1 MSFSQLPFVQT
12 AIIHKVTQKVSDQ
25 FHHKTTIESVKLDW
39 FDRWRLQNVKIVDL
53 DSVPLIS
60 VEEVSLNFSFI
71 NLLYNQDRYIHIEDA
86 ILTGADVEMVM
97 DARLDSMN
105 NMTRWIRHL
114 VGDPKGEHRYDI
126 KEPKDTHI
134 VFENVQFVNS
144 RYSLYNPYATPR
156 ERGKF
161 DVADMEFLNI
171 DAKVTNLKIDRDTI
185 AMNIK
190 DLHAYERRSRLRL
203 KEMDGDFAIST
214 TGMSIKNLYGK
225 MGSSFLSG
233 EISFTTDDYTD
244 YNDFYYCVYMNAKL
258 KNSSIHTND
267 LANFFTYFDSIHDYI
282 SGDVILSGRVN
293 DLDVKDTNLR
303 FGQGSTIRGDFKFNK
318 IIDKERTIM
327 DLKFGD
333 SYYFVDD
340 ILPYVPGEYRDYVK
354 LFGAVAMSGEFK
366 GTLDEFD
373 LNGIVNSEYGVMEP
387 KMDINI
393 PKETYIGY
401 LKTDSLDVGQIFDV
415 DMLGRMDFEGDI
427 KGKGFNPKSIRLN
440 VNARMSSLELNDY
453 TYHNIYLD
461 STYMKEGFFSG
472 GFRVNDPNLKMY
484 VDGILDF
491 RDSTFQFESG
501 IFAEDLQKLNVTE
514 KKIGFQTSIDAEFDN
529 VGDNG
534 VSGGLYLDNTR
545 LYNEQRILDIE
556 KVTLVTTISNSGLRL
571 VNFDSDFLGFDMAG
585 YFNISQ
591 LSKDVNRII
600 KEAEL
605 SLFDKSS
612 EKVEKYYSKKSK
624 KLEEQ
629 GIDSYS
635 VDMDLQVYNVNNLLS
650 IFTDSIKIADNT
662 NAILAAD
669 FGERQHV
676 SAQLY
681 SDQLSFY
688 DVTLDSN
695 VMEYVTNKEA
705 LQDDFNSS
713 VRVESKHQNIRGIL
727 SSDFA
732 FQAFSLDNKMV
743 FNTQANFYKYSTNI
757 DLKGDVSIHSDSLVF
772 RLPQSGILYRDKYW
786 TTASTKASKVIVY
799 QDGVHFENF
808 HLFNDTEQILLDGF
822 AKKDTDLPLHIKIDN
837 LNLNYLPELTEQ
849 DVKGEVDSL
858 DVYIEN
864 VFEEMRVYGH
874 MDIKDLEVDGY
885 YLGQLT
891 GRSDWSQEELNV
903 NFNISDSTSQKFK
916 LTGTYFPQ
924 LQKDQF
930 DMKLEVKELPLGI
943 FQPYVNEVVDRL
955 DGVATG
961 WIKISGTKEKP
972 KLWGNVLAKDGNIK
986 MVYLNVDYKFGEQG
1000 DNAKIEIRP
1009 TEVKTKNLKV
1019 VDEYGHFAFLNGG
1032 LEFEEGFENMI
1043 ANLEVSFDDFF
1054 IMKKE
1059 EVGNDLFYGTAFGT
1073 GNISVTGPFDDINI
1087 DVTARAD
1094 QRTKIYIPLNAID
1107 YSEGDPYIVYVQKDT
1122 VLTEENSDE
1131 QVVVEKE
1138 TTTDQANFQVN
1149 MNLDITP
1156 DAYCEMIFDK
1166 KTGDIIRGNGEG
1178 KLQMKIDKY
1187 RNFEMFGNVEIVKGA
1202 YNFTMKVAE
1211 FNLVDKKFEINP
1223 GSTLSWNGD
1232 PYAAQMDIVAK
1243 YNQRVSLLPLID
1255 VQDSTVRNAPEIT
1268 KRYPADVDLLIKGD
1282 LSTPVLDFDI
1292 DIHDY
1297 PATVVTQGG
1306 PISLES
1312 YVAGFEERIHRDEQE
1327 LNRQVFG
1334 LIVLRQL
1341 LSNDS
1346 YTGFGQ
1352 TASSSVSELLTN
1364 QLSYILSQVN
1374 ENFEVDLDMSGLDRE
1389 ALQNLQMRLSYT
1401 FAQGKVR
1408 VTRDGGFT
1416 DNQNQ
1421 TTAAS
1426 VLGDWTVEVVVSQD
1440 GALRMKFYQKY
1451 RQDVYYTTTN
1461 QDNTS
1466 LTGASMMHTKSFD
1479 NFKDITQS
1487 PTKRELT
1494 KKPKGYKK
1502 YIRKKKRAEKKA
1514 NKHHEK
1520 HSE

>member
-12 AIIHKVTQKVSDQ
+12 AVIHKITEKVSKQ
-25 FHHKTTIESVKLDW
+25 FNHPTTIKSVKLDW
-39 FDRWRLQNVKIVDL
+39 FDRWRLQKVQILDL
-53 DSVPLIS
+53 DSVPLIA

-86 ILTGADVEMVM
+86 VLTGANVEMIM
-97 DARLDSMN
+97 DSRLDSMN

-114 VGDPKGEHRYDI
+114 AGDPKGIHRYDI
-126 KEPKDTHI
+126 TEPGETHI
-134 VFENVQFVNS
+134 LFENVQLINARYVLNNPFV
-144 RYSLYNPYATPR
+144 PHR
-156 ERGKF
+156 EAGKF
-161 DVADMEFLNI
+161 DVTDMEFLNI
-171 DAKVTNLKIDRDTI
+171 DANVSQLRIDKDTI
-185 AMNIK
+185 AMKIEGLHAFESRSRIRIK
-190 DLHAYERRSRLRL
+190 D
-203 KEMDGDFAIST
+203 MDADFGIST
-214 TGMSIKNLYGK
+214 TGLILKNLYGK
-225 MGSSFLSG
+225 LGSSFING
-233 EISFTTDDYTD
+233 EIAFDTDDYTD
-244 YNDFYYCVYMNAKL
+244 YNDFYYCVFMKAKL
-258 KNSSIHTND
+258 KNSNIHTDD

-282 SGDVILSGRVN
+282 SGDVQLEGRVN
-293 DLDVKDTNLR
+293 DLEVKKSNLR

-327 DLKFGD
+327 DLKFD
-333 SYYFVDD
+333 NSYYFTEDL
-340 ILPYVPGEYRDYVK
+340 LPYIPVDYREYVE
-354 LFGAVAMSGEFK
+354 LFGATSISGEFK
-366 GTLDEFD
+366 GTLDEFMLD
-373 LNGIVNSEYGVMEP
+373 GILNSEYGVMTP
-387 KMDINI
+387 KMEISI

-401 LKTDSLDVGQIFDV
+401 LKTDSLNVGQIFDV
-415 DMLGRMDFEGDI
+415 DWLGRMDFNGNI
-427 KGKGFNPKSIRLN
+427 NGKGFSVHKLKLN
-440 VNARMSSLELNDY
+440 VDARIHSLELNDY

-461 STYMKEGFFSG
+461 STYMKEGYFNG
-472 GFRVNDPNLKMY
+472 GLRVNDPNLKMY
-484 VDGILDF
+484 VDGLLDF
-491 RDSTFQFESG
+491 RDSTFHFSSG
-501 IFAEDLQKLNVTE
+501 ILAEDLQKLNFTK
-514 KKIGFQTSIDAEFDN
+514 KKIGFQTSVEAEFDN
-529 VGDNG
+529 VIDNG
-534 VSGGLYLDNTR
+534 LSGGLFLDNTK
-545 LYNEQRILDIE
+545 LYNAQKELDID
-556 KVTLVTTISNSGLRL
+556 KITFVTTIDKSGLRL
-571 VNFDSDFLGFDMAG
+571 VNLDSDFLGFNMAG
-585 YFNISQ
+585 YFNISTF
-591 LSKDVNRII
+591 SKDINQIF
-600 KEAEL
+600 KEAQL
-605 SLFDKSS
+605 SLFDQSS
-612 EKVEKYYSKKSK
+612 QEVADYYNKKEKKI
-624 KLEEQ
+624 EEN
-629 GIDSYS
+629 GVVDYS
-635 VDMDLQVYNVNNLLS
+635 VDMDLQVYNINNLLS
-650 IFTDSIKIADNT
+650 IFTDSISIANNT
-662 NAILAAD
+662 QALLAAD
-669 FGERQHV
+669 FGSKQHV

-681 SDQLSFY
+681 SDHLSFY

-695 VMEYVTNKEA
+695 VMIYDSDKKA
-705 LQDDFNSS
+705 LEDFFDTS
-713 VRVESKHQNIRGIL
+713 VRIESKDQNIKGVL
-727 SSDFA
+727 SSDFS
-732 FQAFSLDNKMV
+732 FQAFSIDRNMM
-743 FNTQANFYKYSTNI
+743 FNTQADFYQYNTKI
-757 DLKGDVSIHSDSLVF
+757 DLKGDVDIHHDSLVF
-772 RLPQSGILYRDKYW
+772 SLPQSRIKYQDKYW

-799 QDGVHFENF
+799 QDGAHFENF
-808 HLFNDTEQILLDGF
+808 QLFNEDEQVLLDGF

-837 LNLNYLPELTEQ
+837 LNLAYLPQVIDQ
-849 DVKGEVDSL
+849 DVKGVVDSL
-858 DVYIEN
+858 DVYIEDI
-864 VFEEMRVYGH
+864 FTELRVYGH
-874 MDIKDLEVDGY
+874 VDVKDLELDEY
-885 YLGQLT
+885 YLGHLS
-891 GRSDWSQEELNV
+891 GKSDWTKEELNM
-903 NFNISDSTSQKFK
+903 NLNISDSTAQKFK
-916 LTGTYFPQ
+916 LTGSYYPM
-924 LQKDQF
+924 KEEDQF

-961 WIKISGTKEKP
+961 WIKIYGTKEAP
-972 KLWGNVLAKDGNIK
+972 KLWGNVLAKNGNIK

-1000 DNAKIEIRP
+1000 EDAKIVIRP
-1009 TEVKTKNLKV
+1009 TSISTENLKV

-1032 LEFEEGFENMI
+1032 LTFEEGFNNMI
-1043 ANLEVSFDDFF
+1043 TELGVSFEDFF

-1059 EVGNDLFYGTAFGT
+1059 EVGNDLFYGTAFGS
-1073 GNISVTGPFDDINI
+1073 GNISIAGPFDDIII
-1087 DVTARAD
+1087 DVNAKTNK
-1094 QRTKIYIPLNAID
+1094 RTKIYIPLNAID
-1107 YSEGDPYIVYVQKDT
+1107 YAEGDPYIVYVQKDT
-1122 VLTEENSDE
+1122 VSNNQTENEIE
-1131 QVVVEKE
+1131 EKKDV
-1138 TTTDQANFQVN
+1138 TDQANFQVN

-1166 KTGDIIRGNGEG
+1166 KSGDIIRGNGEG
-1178 KLQMKIDKY
+1178 KLQMKIDKF

-1211 FNLVDKKFEINP
+1211 FNLVDKKFVINP

-1232 PYAAQMDIVAK
+1232 PYSAQMDIVAK

-1268 KRYPADVDLLIKGD
+1268 KRYPTDVDLLIKGD
-1282 LSTPVLDFDI
+1282 LSTPVLNFDI

-1297 PATVVTQGG
+1297 PATVVTEGG

-1364 QLSYILSQVN
+1364 QLSYILSQVD

-1426 VLGDWTVEVVVSQD
+1426 VLGDWTVEVVLSQD

-1479 NFKDITQS
+1479 KFKDITQS

-1494 KKPKGYKK
+1494 KKPKGYRK
-1502 YIRKKKRAEKKA
+1502 YIRKKKREEKKA